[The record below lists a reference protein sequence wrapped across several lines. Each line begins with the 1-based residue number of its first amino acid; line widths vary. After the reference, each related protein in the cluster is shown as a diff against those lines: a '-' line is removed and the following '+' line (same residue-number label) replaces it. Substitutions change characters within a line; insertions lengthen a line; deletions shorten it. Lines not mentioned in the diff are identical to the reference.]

1 MSTSILYHGFGVRNY
16 RHLRTEFAG
25 GSLIFHIEKSPGKR
39 CCADCRSRD
48 VVLKGRVS
56 RRLRTLPIGGKR
68 VFLQIHLHRLS
79 CRSCGALKLEPLLI
93 SDSKRRWT
101 RALGRYV
108 LGLLSCMTIEDVSR
122 HLGMSWDTVK
132 EIHVLALRIRLK
144 RRRLRH
150 LRLIGVDEVA
160 VRKGHNYLTV
170 VVDLE
175 TGEVVWVAEG
185 RKTEALEPF
194 LRKLKGA
201 GAKIEAVAMDM
212 WPAYIR
218 AVSTHFGRDVIVFD
232 RYHIMADYN
241 KTLDLIRTTEAAKT
255 GQEDKAIFKGVRY
268 LLLRGSEKI
277 ADDWNARRRL
287 DELLA
292 VNETIS
298 TAYILKEELR
308 LFWKCR
314 NLEEA
319 RTFLS
324 NWLSTAWASRVDLLV
339 RFANKLV
346 RHMYGLLHYFN
357 HRVTTGKVEGIN
369 NKIKVL
375 KRQAYGYRD
384 IEYFKLRI
392 YFLHESRYALTG

>member
-1 MSTSILYHGFGVRNY
+1 MSTSILYHGFGVRHY
-16 RHLRTEFAG
+16 RYLRTEFIG
-25 GSLIFHIEKSPGKR
+25 GSVVFHMEKSPDKQR
-39 CCADCRSRD
+39 CAACGSRD
-48 VVLKGRVS
+48 VVLKGRA
-56 RRLRTLPIGGKR
+56 RRKLRTLPIGRKK
-68 VFLQIHLHRLS
+68 VFLQIHLHRLQ
-79 CRSCGALKLEPLLI
+79 CRSCGSLKLEPLLI
-93 SDSKRRWT
+93 SDPKRRWT

-122 HLGMSWDTVK
+122 HLGMSWGTIR
-132 EIHVLALRIRLK
+132 EIHVQALGTRLK

-150 LRLIGVDEVA
+150 MRVIGVDEVA

-185 RKTEALEPF
+185 RKTGALEPF
-194 LRKLKGA
+194 LRKLKRA

-212 WPAYIR
+212 WKPYIR
-218 AVSTHFGRDVIVFD
+218 AVTTHFGQDVIVFD

-241 KTLDLIRTTEAAKT
+241 KTLDLIRTTEVAKA
-255 GQEDKAIFKGVRY
+255 GKENKAVFKGVRY
-268 LLLRGSEKI
+268 LLLKGSEKI

-287 DELLA
+287 AELLA

-308 LFWKCR
+308 MFWRCR
-314 NLEEA
+314 DIEEA
-319 RTFLS
+319 QTFIS
-324 NWLSTAWASRVDLLV
+324 NWLSTAWASGIDLLA
-339 RFANKLV
+339 RFANTLV
-346 RHMYGLLHYFN
+346 RHMYGLLNYFN

-392 YFLHESRYALTG
+392 YFLHESRYALL